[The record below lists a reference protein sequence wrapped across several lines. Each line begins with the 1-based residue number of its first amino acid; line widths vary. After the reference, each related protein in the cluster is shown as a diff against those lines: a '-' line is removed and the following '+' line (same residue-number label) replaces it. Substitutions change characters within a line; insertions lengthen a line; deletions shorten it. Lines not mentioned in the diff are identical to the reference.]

1 MRIWLLLLSLVV
13 WTAAA
18 AAGVVVKGEECG
30 EGGEILTYVKRG
42 LTPAP
47 EGALRPSKGDRVT
60 VHCTG
65 YGKNGNLGEKFW
77 STRDPDQAPFT
88 FQIGMKRVIRC
99 WDEGVMDMGV
109 GEVAEITAHP
119 SYAYGAGGFPH
130 WGILPNS
137 TLRFEIEV
145 LSIQK

>member
-1 MRIWLLLLSLVV
+1 MRIWSWLLLALAAWMVV
-13 WTAAA
+13 A
-18 AAGVVVKGEECG
+18 AAGEEACGEEAT
-30 EGGEILTYVKRG
+30 LTYTKRV

-65 YGKNGNLGEKFW
+65 YGKNGELGTKFW

-137 TLRFEIEV
+137 PLRFEIEV
-145 LSIQK
+145 LEIQK